1 MEEQDCEDALRLVPL
16 TFSGL
21 TNDVSIIVSNGDAY
35 QHSIVKAGSSGIH
48 NIPVPI
54 PQWINCRTPR
64 NYVEFLA
71 EKGFPEIQKGVSYDI
86 SAEASNFGN
95 IYPSQV
101 EEYSRLQG
109 EWAQVMDF
117 TGAEHQL
124 GVQKQAWNEEYSNV
138 SQANS
143 GLGAAAANYSSENRR
158 KISRQRA
165 YASDRCRR
173 LRISERIDA
182 LQELLPHSR
191 EGGKASVLDD
201 IVDHIKYL
209 QFQVKDL
216 SRSRLGSES
225 TSSPFIFL
233 EGYGHYFIHEQM
245 IHEPLEE
252 MMGKLFEVN
261 PSAATELLHSR
272 GLYVMPMAF
281 AEGFHKPA

>member
-101 EEYSRLQG
+101 
-109 EWAQVMDF
+109 V
-117 TGAEHQL
+117 
-124 GVQKQAWNEEYSNV
+124 
-138 SQANS
+138 
-143 GLGAAAANYSSENRR
+143 
-158 KISRQRA
+158 SRQNHL
-165 YASDRCRR
+165 YMKLKC
-173 LRISERIDA
+173 
-182 LQELLPHSR
+182 
-191 EGGKASVLDD
+191 
-201 IVDHIKYL
+201 YL
-209 QFQVKDL
+209 
-216 SRSRLGSES
+216 
-225 TSSPFIFL
+225 
-233 EGYGHYFIHEQM
+233 
-245 IHEPLEE
+245 
-252 MMGKLFEVN
+252 
-261 PSAATELLHSR
+261 
-272 GLYVMPMAF
+272 
-281 AEGFHKPA
+281 